1 MGVLTRVSTKVALT
15 LLFLFTVFATAVLL
29 PLTLG
34 EISAAFPEVSYLVTP
49 GFVGAALIA
58 LCGLAMIVITW
69 VLTSMTRD
77 DRIFT
82 PRALRLVTALT
93 VLPFAIVVLLAVAM
107 SVLTALELTPL
118 GVMAAMLGALT
129 IALVVSLVLV
139 TMRALLV
146 RAATLHAEL
155 LEVV

>member
-1 MGVLTRVSTKVALT
+1 MGVLTRVSTKVALI
-15 LLFLFTVFATAVLL
+15 LLFLFTLFATTVLL

-34 EISAAFPEVSYLVTP
+34 EIAEANPEVSYLVIP
-49 GFVGAALIA
+49 GFVGVLLVV

-69 VLTSMTRD
+69 ALVSMAPD

-82 PRALRLVTALT
+82 PRALHLVTALT
-93 VLPFAIVVLLAVAM
+93 VLPFAIVALLAVAM
-107 SVLTALELTPL
+107 SALTVLELTPT
-118 GVMAAMLGALT
+118 GVMVAMLGALS
-129 IALVVSLVLV
+129 IALAVGLILV

-146 RAATLHAEL
+146 RATTLHAEL